1 MIDDLGVKVSV
12 ARPVQRVVSLVPSIT
27 EAIAMTCPHVL
38 VGCTDYCIRP
48 THLEEIVGHEV
59 VRSINRVANCRAFV
73 VPPRMRT
80 SMSPS
85 NQPVEQ

>member
-1 MIDDLGVKVSV
+1 MTLTSLSV
-12 ARPVQRVVSLVPSIT
+12 RNSLRPSMPPKPPTRVGPGTGRGDFVRPANELHRSTPS
-27 EAIAMTCPHVL
+27 
-38 VGCTDYCIRP
+38 
-48 THLEEIVGHEV
+48 
-59 VRSINRVANCRAFV
+59 SINRVANCRAFV